1 MFSAHT
7 RPEEKKVSRYFTG
20 PDRTPHKHVFEIH
33 KSRHKTGTHRSLP
46 SRSSV
51 YAPPVKNHPANVD
64 SVVNA
69 PFFPHRLTAVAAAVG
84 AAAIP
89 SAGLVTMLIVLQA
102 VNLPLDDVA
111 LLWAI
116 DWFM

>member
-1 MFSAHT
+1 MYS
-7 RPEEKKVSRYFTG
+7 VSWPFTG
-20 PDRTPHKHVFEIH
+20 PDRTPHKRVFEIH

-46 SRSSV
+46 FRSSA

-64 SVVNA
+64 SYRFLCSVVSA

>member
-1 MFSAHT
+1 MYVRISIYLLSNSLT
-7 RPEEKKVSRYFTG
+7 
-20 PDRTPHKHVFEIH
+20 EIYC
-33 KSRHKTGTHRSLP
+33 LP
-46 SRSSV
+46 AILLHS
-51 YAPPVKNHPANVD
+51 
-64 SVVNA
+64 
-69 PFFPHRLTAVAAAVG
+69 LTAVAASVG

-102 VNLPLDDVA
+102 VNLPLGDVG